1 MRGVRKREGECNMNK
16 KEWGKKGRESGRR
29 RRVSIIK
36 REGRGRAGGGEGKG
50 VRRCHVGTVLGRF
63 RTL

>member
-16 KEWGKKGRESGRR
+16 KETGQKGRESGR

-36 REGRGRAGGGEGKG
+36 REGRGEPEEERERGLED
-50 VRRCHVGTVLGRF
+50 VM
-63 RTL
+63 